1 MPQTFITKNQR
12 RGHEFARAI
21 ENYIFESGET
31 KLNLMKRAGMTST
44 KFYRR
49 MSDPGTLTLEEF
61 WTLCDIMEL
70 PPEVRSKIVG

>member
-12 RGHEFARAI
+12 RGHEFARAV

-31 KLNLMKRAGMTST
+31 KLNLMKRAGMKSA

-49 MSDPGTLTLEEF
+49 LKNPGSLTLEEF
-61 WTLCDIMEL
+61 WQLCDMRDV
-70 PPEVRSKIVG
+70 PPEVRLKIVN

>member
-12 RGHEFARAI
+12 RGHEFARAV

-31 KLNLMKRAGMTST
+31 KLNLMKRAGMKSA

-49 MSDPGTLTLEEF
+49 LKNPGTLTLEEL
-61 WTLCDIMEL
+61 WTLCDIMET
-70 PPEVRSKIVG
+70 PPETRMKIIS